1 MSDVK
6 ISAIEKFSC
15 HYSDLKQI
23 PIMRKQ
29 KDIFEFSFKEDVIDT
44 EHFIFLPIKTISV
57 EKVGFSIKHEG
68 QEDESVR
75 AIVVELEDFTY
86 NALGMVKANK
96 KRNRYSDSY
105 SLKDF
110 NIMLARFNEEISD
123 YDINTDKVIICFK
136 TIFNIK

>member
-29 KDIFEFSFKEDVIDT
+29 KEAFELSFKEDIIDS
-44 EHFIFLPIKTISV
+44 ERFIFLPIRTSNV
-57 EKVGFSIKHEG
+57 EKVGFLIKHEG
-68 QEDESVR
+68 QTDESVR
-75 AIVVELEDFTY
+75 AMMVELEDFTY
-86 NALGMVKANK
+86 NASGVVKANK
-96 KRNRYSDSY
+96 KRSLYSDSY
-105 SLKDF
+105 SLKNF
-110 NIMLARFNEEISD
+110 NIMLAQFNEEISD
-123 YDINTDKVIICFK
+123 YDINTDKVISCFK